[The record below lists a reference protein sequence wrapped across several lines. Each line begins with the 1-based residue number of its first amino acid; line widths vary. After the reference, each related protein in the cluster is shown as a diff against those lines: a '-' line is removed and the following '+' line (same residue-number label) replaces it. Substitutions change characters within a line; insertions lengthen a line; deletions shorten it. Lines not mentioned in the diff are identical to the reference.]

1 MKQGRI
7 LNYIKMIVVLAVSIL
22 CSMPVFAEDTSI
34 GYINDSRFLTG
45 QYIFDTSSQVRS
57 PGGPD
62 MLQLA
67 AAAGETSEGVQT
79 SKDGEPDKAGSAKCA
94 KFTDDP
100 NADVGDIIRAG
111 CKPTLAQMSTLMN
124 NPVGNVAMWW
134 NQFDTYRLKNPKTNN
149 TDHKENYMG
158 ILQWPQAITSHWNLV
173 NRVVYNVPS
182 VPIDQDK
189 VDDFGSMQ
197 GNFTPPSNF
206 KPDPDPDLQD
216 IFGGRTTGFG
226 DMFYV
231 GLFSPKKPTKMGDG
245 NFVWGLGFDVGFPTA
260 SEDVLGSGK
269 YSVGPSALGVYL
281 GPKWKI
287 GSLVQHYSSYAGD
300 NDRSDVN
307 LTNWQ
312 YFYYYAITPTLNI
325 GAAPN
330 IIANWQQNGDDKFTV
345 PVGMGVNTTVN
356 FGKVPVRLGV
366 EGYYSVIQPD
376 DVPGTEWNIRFFAI
390 AAIPSALFKW
400 MGTPLFGD

>member
-22 CSMPVFAEDTSI
+22 CSMPVFAGDTSI

-79 SKDGEPDKAGSAKCA
+79 SKDGEPEKAGSAKCA

-134 NQFDTYRLKNPKTNN
+134 NQFDTYRLKNPKTNK

-158 ILQWPQAITSHWNLV
+158 IVQWPPGNHIALESYQPRRLQCSQRAH
-173 NRVVYNVPS
+173 RP
-182 VPIDQDK
+182 
-189 VDDFGSMQ
+189 GQ
-197 GNFTPPSNF
+197 G
-206 KPDPDPDLQD
+206 
-216 IFGGRTTGFG
+216 
-226 DMFYV
+226 
-231 GLFSPKKPTKMGDG
+231 
-245 NFVWGLGFDVGFPTA
+245 
-260 SEDVLGSGK
+260 
-269 YSVGPSALGVYL
+269 
-281 GPKWKI
+281 
-287 GSLVQHYSSYAGD
+287 
-300 NDRSDVN
+300 
-307 LTNWQ
+307 
-312 YFYYYAITPTLNI
+312 
-325 GAAPN
+325 
-330 IIANWQQNGDDKFTV
+330 
-345 PVGMGVNTTVN
+345 
-356 FGKVPVRLGV
+356 
-366 EGYYSVIQPD
+366 
-376 DVPGTEWNIRFFAI
+376 
-390 AAIPSALFKW
+390 
-400 MGTPLFGD
+400 